1 MNGDT
6 DRGDLSI
13 CGGRNDLYQF
23 SRFVGLI
30 STMEIFGGGLKR
42 TIYVHRPDLS
52 QFPWVMACGACG
64 SRPMRTR
71 EVNRSVACNSMTE
84 TRNMKRV

>member
-23 SRFVGLI
+23 SRLLGLI
-30 STMEIFGGGLKR
+30 AMEIFGGELTR

-52 QFPWVMACGACG
+52 QFPWVMA
-64 SRPMRTR
+64 
-71 EVNRSVACNSMTE
+71 
-84 TRNMKRV
+84 